1 MRHGIAFSILRVCVV
16 ENHHVNLLLLAV
28 AGDLLQFAGT
38 DVNTGR
44 GLRKPL
50 REALHALDIGRL
62 GQKLQFVEEFGSLTG
77 VLIVTH
83 DGDQYGTFPA
93 VGSRPG
99 IRSLISVFF
108 QFVFKF

>member
-1 MRHGIAFSILRVCVV
+1 MII
-16 ENHHVNLLLLAV
+16 N
-28 AGDLLQFAGT
+28 
-38 DVNTGR
+38 VNTGR

-50 REALHALDIGRL
+50 REALHALDIGCL

-108 QFVFKF
+108 QFVFQILTLHMRRAPESGAAHPGGEQTLCYK